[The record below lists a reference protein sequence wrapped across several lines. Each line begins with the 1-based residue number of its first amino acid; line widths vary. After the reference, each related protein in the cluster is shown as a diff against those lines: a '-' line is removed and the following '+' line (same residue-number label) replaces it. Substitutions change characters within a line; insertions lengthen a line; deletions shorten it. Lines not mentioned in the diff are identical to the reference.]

1 MKITK
6 KGSVSAVE
14 QSVKHIQSAIQSLSV
29 LAATNSV
36 AKEALINLSVVAADL
51 RANISDSRR

>member
-6 KGSVSAVE
+6 KGSASAVE

-29 LAATNSV
+29 LAATDAV
-36 AKEALINLSVVAADL
+36 VREALINLSVVAADL
-51 RANISDSRR
+51 RANVSDSRR